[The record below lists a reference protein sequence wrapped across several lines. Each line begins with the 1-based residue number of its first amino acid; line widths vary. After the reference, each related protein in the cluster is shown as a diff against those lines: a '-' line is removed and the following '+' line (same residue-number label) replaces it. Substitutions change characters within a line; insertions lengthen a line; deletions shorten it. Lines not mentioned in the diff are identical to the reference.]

1 MIWHLRLKIRENL
14 RKNWNAYEGFSELT
28 FIKKYLWKLNNIQR
42 VEYEKK
48 FKTFTFKI
56 VYSIKKSIILITKI
70 IRIII
75 TLIEFIISISFI
87 KVKVEVDIKKFMCYN
102 CNQIKHIK
110 RDCSQSNKKTTQ
122 IYVIKMNNNDDDD
135 LKDSSNDSGKD

>member
-1 MIWHLRLKIRENL
+1 M
-14 RKNWNAYEGFSELT
+14 
-28 FIKKYLWKLNNIQR
+28 NNIQR
-42 VEYEKK
+42 VKYEKK

-75 TLIEFIISISFI
+75 TLIEFIVSISFI
-87 KVKVEVDIKKFMCYN
+87 KVKVEVDVKKFMCYN